1 MHITVEIESE
11 LWTIVSCYAPQT
23 GCEEEEK
30 MRFWSDLDEVVQTID
45 RNEGLVIAGDFNG
58 HVGGENTGF
67 EEVHGGHGIGLPN
80 PEGIAIL
87 DFATAYQL
95 RIVNTMFTK
104 LPNHLVTYNS
114 GNNQSQ
120 IDFILVRSAHIR
132 EVMDCK
138 TLPGEQ
144 VTSQHRIVVM
154 KVKIRKSKKRKEKL
168 VKKIRW
174 WKLKDREIREKFIEK
189 VLEAVVFIE
198 LEEERFQD
206 QYKILM
212 RIFREAGT
220 EVCGTSSGRRKE
232 GKETWWWNPKTE
244 KVVLEK
250 KAGLRRWKRS
260 GNQGDQE
267 EYQRLNRNAKKV
279 ISEEQR
285 KVMDELYDRLDTKEG
300 EKEIYRIASERDR
313 KTKDTGKVFTVK
325 DENGN
330 VLKESE
336 DIKQRWKTYFEE
348 LYNQENQRIQTEET
362 NPVFGPVEEITAAE
376 VKQAMKKMKNNKACG
391 PDMIPVEVWKALGDI
406 GEQLLRKIFNMVLR
420 TGRMPE
426 EWRRSLITPIYKGK
440 SDILDCKNYRGI
452 KLLSHTFKIWERIVD
467 TRLRSIITPHE
478 SHLGFRPGRGTTDA
492 IFMIRQ
498 VMEKYREGQ
507 KNLSIVF
514 IDLEKA
520 YDRVPR
526 EELWRSLRLRGVPEY
541 LIECIK
547 DMYQECNTSVVCA
560 AGESES
566 FQVKV
571 GLHQG
576 SALSPFLFVTLM
588 DVLTEDVRLELP
600 WAMLYAD
607 DIAMCMVETADLN
620 VNLEAWREKLEDRG
634 LRINR
639 VKTEWMRCLFG
650 AEDDEVGLEIDMEN
664 LKEVESF
671 KYLGSILDKSGSIE
685 REIGNRI
692 KAGWASWR
700 KCSGVMCDRRMSLRL
715 KRKIHTTVIRPA
727 MIYGAETWTTTK
739 REEERLNVNEM
750 RMLRWSCG
758 VTRKDRVPNKY
769 IRGSLKVTEVRKKIM
784 ERRLM
789 WYGHVER
796 REEDHYLKRVANMEI
811 PGKRRI
817 GRPKTRWKDSVKRD
831 MKEIGLT
838 AIVAQDRNT
847 WRRSVK
853 DHCSDPK

>member
-1 MHITVEIESE
+1 M
-11 LWTIVSCYAPQT
+11 SCYAPQT
-23 GCEEEEK
+23 GCEEEEE
-30 MRFWSDLDEVVQTID
+30 MRFWSDLDEVIQNMD
-45 RNEGLVIAGDFNG
+45 RSERLILTGDLNG
-58 HVGGENTGF
+58 HVGGENTGY

-80 PEGIAIL
+80 PEGIVIM

-114 GNNQSQ
+114 GNSQSQ
-120 IDFILVRSAHIR
+120 IDFILVRSTHMR

-144 VTSQHRIVVM
+144 VTSQHRTVVM
-154 KVKIRKSKKRKEKL
+154 KLNIKKSKKRRERL
-168 VKKIRW
+168 VKRIRW
-174 WKLKDREIREKFIEK
+174 WKLKDREIKEKFVEK
-189 VLEAVVFIE
+189 VLEEVRYIE

-206 QYKILM
+206 QYKNLM
-212 RIFREAGT
+212 RIFREAGI

-244 KVVLEK
+244 KAILEK
-250 KAGLRRWKRS
+250 KAGLGKWKRS
-260 GNQGDQE
+260 GMLEDKE
-267 EYQRLNRNAKKV
+267 EYQRLNRKAKKV
-279 ISEEQR
+279 VAEEQR
-285 KVMDELYDRLDTKEG
+285 KVMDELYDKLNTKKG
-300 EKEIYRIASERDR
+300 EKDIYRIASERER

-336 DIKQRWKTYFEE
+336 EIKKRWKIYFEE
-348 LYNQENQRIQTEET
+348 LYNEENQRVETEEAD
-362 NPVFGPVEEITAAE
+362 PVLGPVEEVTAAE

-391 PDMIPVEVWKALGDI
+391 PDMVPVEVWKALGEA
-406 GEQLLRKIFNMVLR
+406 GKQLLRKIFNMVLR

-440 SDILDCKNYRGI
+440 SDILDGKNYRGI

-467 TRLRSIITPHE
+467 ARLRSIITPHE
-478 SHLGFRPGRGTTDA
+478 THLGFRTGRGTTDA

-498 VMEKYREGQ
+498 MMEKYREGQ
-507 KNLSIVF
+507 QNLSIVF

-526 EELWRSLRLRGVPEY
+526 EELWRSLRLRGVLEY
-541 LIECIK
+541 LVDCIR
-547 DMYQECNTSVVCA
+547 DMYHECGTSVISA
-560 AGESES
+560 AGETES
-566 FQVKV
+566 FQVRV

-588 DVLTEDVRLELP
+588 DVLSEGVRLELP
-600 WAMLYAD
+600 WVMLYAD

-639 VKTEWMRCLFG
+639 MKTEWMRCLFG
-650 AEDDEVGLEIDMEN
+650 EEHDEVDLEIDMEN

-671 KYLGSILDKSGSIE
+671 KYLGSVLDNSGSME

-692 KAGWASWR
+692 QAGWTSWR
-700 KCSGVMCDRRMSLRL
+700 KCAGVMCDKRMSMKL
-715 KRKIHTTVIRPA
+715 KRKIYTTVIRPA
-727 MIYGAETWTTTK
+727 LIYGAETWTTTK

-750 RMLRWSCG
+750 RMLRRSCG
-758 VTRKDRVPNKY
+758 VTRKDRVPNKN
-769 IRGSLKVTEVRKKIM
+769 IRGSLNVAVVRKKIM
-784 ERRLM
+784 ERWLM

-796 REEDHYLKRVANMEI
+796 REEDHHLKRVANMGI
-811 PGKRRI
+811 PGRRRR
-817 GRPKTRWKDSVKRD
+817 GRPKTRWRDSIRRD
-831 MKEIGLT
+831 MEEVGLT
-838 AIVAQDRNT
+838 PDVAQERNT
-847 WRRSVK
+847 WRRIVK